1 MFTKKPEAGPGG
13 SVPSSGPSAGAASS
27 SAPADRP
34 AREMNA
40 APAASERSA
49 SFGKSSG
56 KVVPS
61 IIGEDLTITGNVVTK
76 GEIQVDGEIQ
86 GDVHCGSIIV
96 GEKAAIT
103 GGIVADE
110 ATVRG
115 RVTGSIR
122 AFRVS
127 LQSNSHVDGDIFHQS
142 LAIEQGAYFE
152 GKSRRSDDPVSAGKS
167 SGAQKADHKPANQG
181 AAGGGHPHAAA

>member
-1 MFTKKPEAGPGG
+1 MFTKKPEASPG
-13 SVPSSGPSAGAASS
+13 SVPSSGPGAGVHK
-27 SAPADRP
+27 PAERP
-34 AREMNA
+34 APEMSA
-40 APAASERSA
+40 APAASERSGSFVKGA
-49 SFGKSSG
+49 SKS
-56 KVVPS
+56 VPT

-86 GDVHCGSIIV
+86 GDVHCGSIVV

-110 ATVRG
+110 VTVRG

-122 AFRVS
+122 GFRVS
-127 LQSNSHVDGDIFHQS
+127 LQSNSHVEGDIFHQS

-167 SGAQKADHKPANQG
+167 SGPQKVEHKTQNQG

>member
-1 MFTKKPEAGPGG
+1 MFTKKPEASPG
-13 SVPSSGPSAGAASS
+13 SVPNSGPGANSQFK
-27 SAPADRP
+27 PADKP
-34 AREMNA
+34 APEMSA
-40 APAASERSA
+40 APAASERS
-49 SFGKSSG
+49 SSSGKSAG

-61 IIGEDLTITGNVVTK
+61 VIGEDLTITGNVVTK

-86 GDVHCGSIIV
+86 GDVHCGSIMV

-110 ATVRG
+110 VTVRG

-167 SGAQKADHKPANQG
+167 SGPQKSDHKTQNQG
-181 AAGGGHPHAAA
+181 APSGGHPHAAA